1 MIWEDENEEEEIEK
15 VEKKEEKSESDEE
28 EGSEKKTSRILTQK
42 EKIIDSLKSIYN
54 SIRSNIKSQSFK
66 TISEK
71 FEEFNKNI
79 DRVLNNFKEKEIPAY
94 FYESLA
100 IVEDL
105 TSMSKEDQKK
115 LSGENNNYLNNIK
128 KLELKVVKKIGSGY
142 KEYKNDR
149 KKDEK
154 ELEEDL
160 NKIEEYKKKKK
171 LNKIEEYKK
180 KKQEDEEKKNI
191 KKKAK
196 KKKDEFDDELDIIE
210 LYYKDK
216 AENKDPSQRRL
227 KWVKRAKA
235 KEEKPNEEK
244 EDENKIKIKKIKQN
258 VNVEKAQE
266 SITESDIK
274 KELEQMSNQ
283 RGQNKYS
290 LDNVERLEFL
300 FSKTENKLIQLEIL
314 TESTLQCFDNY
325 ANQLI
330 AFPSDLWNKIYKDIE
345 KMMEL
350 HDLLNKEKNDTNKN
364 DIDQMNLSLQNDL
377 SVRMEKLEN
386 ELYKSLQFN
395 TNNNAEYSNCIL
407 NELKFLTLCKKIES
421 FYKNYKNI
429 FCIAKIYLLVIMH
442 TYYKTTNQVKNLV
455 KKFNLKLEED
465 DYVQKIIINNDKEFF
480 RNLCNQVYQTLDEES
495 KVKVML
501 YQIYFLC
508 VRNDYE
514 SATKLFNSSN
524 IYELISL
531 FKTETLKVL
540 FNRILAQLGLCAFK
554 NLDLEEVLKY
564 LTPLCAK
571 GPTKLKEYLS
581 QSYNKDSEKNA
592 LFDRGDKMRTIP
604 TIMRIN
610 ANDLDTIFYLSSMI
624 NDVPKILYEKI
635 FGKENEEMNS
645 NSHAFERLFYNF
657 QRQQFNG
664 PSNIDKDK
672 ILATTTLLMK
682 GDWKKCVEVIKN
694 LNIIKKYSTLQDKLF
709 ELIKRT
715 ALKCFIMFYM
725 SEYESFEF
733 NNLCKRFEIKDYEVK
748 NIINDMILTGK
759 IKAKWNGN
767 FLLMKSND
775 RDSVLNMKKL
785 IENIQT
791 ITRQN
796 LELMQTAMALT
807 NND

>member
-160 NKIEEYKKKKK
+160 NKIEEYKKKK
-171 LNKIEEYKK
+171 
-180 KKQEDEEKKNI
+180 QEDEENKNI

-554 NLDLEEVLKY
+554 NLDLEEVLKF

>member
-1 MIWEDENEEEEIEK
+1 
-15 VEKKEEKSESDEE
+15 
-28 EGSEKKTSRILTQK
+28 
-42 EKIIDSLKSIYN
+42 
-54 SIRSNIKSQSFK
+54 
-66 TISEK
+66 
-71 FEEFNKNI
+71 
-79 DRVLNNFKEKEIPAY
+79 
-94 FYESLA
+94 
-100 IVEDL
+100 
-105 TSMSKEDQKK
+105 
-115 LSGENNNYLNNIK
+115 
-128 KLELKVVKKIGSGY
+128 
-142 KEYKNDR
+142 
-149 KKDEK
+149 
-154 ELEEDL
+154 
-160 NKIEEYKKKKK
+160 
-171 LNKIEEYKK
+171 
-180 KKQEDEEKKNI
+180 
-191 KKKAK
+191 
-196 KKKDEFDDELDIIE
+196 
-210 LYYKDK
+210 
-216 AENKDPSQRRL
+216 
-227 KWVKRAKA
+227 
-235 KEEKPNEEK
+235 
-244 EDENKIKIKKIKQN
+244 
-258 VNVEKAQE
+258 
-266 SITESDIK
+266 
-274 KELEQMSNQ
+274 
-283 RGQNKYS
+283 
-290 LDNVERLEFL
+290 
-300 FSKTENKLIQLEIL
+300 
-314 TESTLQCFDNY
+314 
-325 ANQLI
+325 
-330 AFPSDLWNKIYKDIE
+330 
-345 KMMEL
+345 
-350 HDLLNKEKNDTNKN
+350 
-364 DIDQMNLSLQNDL
+364 
-377 SVRMEKLEN
+377 MEKLEN

-442 TYYKTTNQVKNLV
+442 TYYKTNNQVKNLV

-540 FNRILAQLGLCAFK
+540 FNRTLAQLGLCAFK

-564 LTPLCAK
+564 LTPLCTK

>member
-71 FEEFNKNI
+71 FEDFNKNI
-79 DRVLNNFKEKEIPAY
+79 DRVLNNFKEEEIPAY

-160 NKIEEYKKKKK
+160 NKIEEYKKKK
-171 LNKIEEYKK
+171 
-180 KKQEDEEKKNI
+180 QEDEENKNI

-514 SATKLFNSSN
+514 SVTKLFNSSN

>member
-160 NKIEEYKKKKK
+160 NKIEEYKKKK
-171 LNKIEEYKK
+171 
-180 KKQEDEEKKNI
+180 QEDEESKNI
-191 KKKAK
+191 KKKVK

>member
-1 MIWEDENEEEEIEK
+1 MIWSDEENSEEEKEK
-15 VEKKEEKSESDEE
+15 VEIKEQKSESDEE
-28 EGSEKKTSRILTQK
+28 EESSKNTTRILTQK
-42 EKIIDSLKSIYN
+42 EKIIDSIRSIYN
-54 SIRSNIKSQSFK
+54 SIHSGIKNQTYK

-71 FEEFNKNI
+71 FEDFSKNI
-79 DRVLNNFKEKEIPAY
+79 DRVLNNFKAEEIPAY

-105 TSMSKEDQKK
+105 TSMSKEDIKK
-115 LSGENNNYLNNIK
+115 LSGENNNHLNNIK
-128 KLELKVVKKIGSGY
+128 KLELKVLKKIGNGY
-142 KEYKNDR
+142 KEYKNNR
-149 KKDEK
+149 IKEEK

-160 NKIEEYKKKKK
+160 NKIEEYKKKK
-171 LNKIEEYKK
+171 
-180 KKQEDEEKKNI
+180 QEDAESKNI
-191 KKKAK
+191 KKKTK
-196 KKKDEFDDELDIIE
+196 KKKYEFDDEFDIIE
-210 LYYKDK
+210 LYFKDK
-216 AENKDPSQRRL
+216 AANKPPSERRK
-227 KWVKRAKA
+227 KW
-235 KEEKPNEEK
+235 EKKVEAIKPEPEK
-244 EDENKIKIKKIKQN
+244 EPEKKDEDEKEKQKEKEKIKKN
-258 VNVEKAQE
+258 VTVEKQQE
-266 SITESDIK
+266 IITDADIK
-274 KELEQMSNQ
+274 KELDQMSNQ

-300 FSKTENKLIQLEIL
+300 FSKTENKLIQLEII

-345 KMMEL
+345 RMMEL
-350 HDLLNKEKNDTNKN
+350 HDLINKEKNDTNKN
-364 DIDQMNLSLQNDL
+364 DIEQMNLSLQNDL

-386 ELYKSLQFN
+386 ELYKSLQYN
-395 TNNNAEYSNCIL
+395 TNSNTEYSNCVL
-407 NELKFLTLCKKIES
+407 NEIKFLTLCKKVEL
-421 FYKNYKNI
+421 FYKNYNNI

-442 TYYKTTNQVKNLV
+442 TYYKTANQVKNLI
-455 KKFNLKLEED
+455 KKYNLQLKED
-465 DYVQKIIINNDKEFF
+465 DYIQKIIINNDKDFF
-480 RNLCNQVYQTLDEES
+480 QNLCNQVYQTLDEES

-508 VRNDYE
+508 VKNEYE
-514 SATKLFNSSN
+514 LATKLFNSSN

-540 FNRILAQLGLCAFK
+540 FNRTLAQLGLCAFK
-554 NLDLEEVLKY
+554 NLDLEQVLKY
-564 LTPLCAK
+564 LTPLCNK

-624 NDVPKILYEKI
+624 YDVPQILFEKI
-635 FGKENEEMNS
+635 FGRENDDSN
-645 NSHAFERLFYNF
+645 NSHPFERLFYNF

-682 GDWKKCVEVIKN
+682 GDWKKCVEVIKD
-694 LNIIKKYSTLQDKLF
+694 LNIIKKYNTLQDKLF

-715 ALKCFIMFYM
+715 ALKCFIIFYM
-725 SEYESFEF
+725 SEYDSFEF
-733 NNLCKRFEIKDYEVK
+733 NNLCQRFQIKDYEVK

-759 IKAKWNGN
+759 IKAKWNDN

-796 LELMQTAMALT
+796 LELMQTAMALA

>member
-160 NKIEEYKKKKK
+160 NKIEEYKKKK
-171 LNKIEEYKK
+171 
-180 KKQEDEEKKNI
+180 QEDEESKNI
-191 KKKAK
+191 KKKVK

-350 HDLLNKEKNDTNKN
+350 HDLLIKEKNDTNKN

-407 NELKFLTLCKKIES
+407 NELKFLTLCKKIEL

-540 FNRILAQLGLCAFK
+540 FNRTLAQLGLCAFK

-564 LTPLCAK
+564 LTPLCTK

-767 FLLMKSND
+767 FLMMKSND

-796 LELMQTAMALT
+796 LELMQTAMALN

>member
-160 NKIEEYKKKKK
+160 NKIEEYKKKK
-171 LNKIEEYKK
+171 
-180 KKQEDEEKKNI
+180 QEDEESKNI
-191 KKKAK
+191 KKKVK

-465 DYVQKIIINNDKEFF
+465 DYVQKIIVNNDKEFF

-767 FLLMKSND
+767 FLMMKSND

-796 LELMQTAMALT
+796 LELMQTAMALN

>member
-160 NKIEEYKKKKK
+160 NKIEEYKKKK
-171 LNKIEEYKK
+171 
-180 KKQEDEEKKNI
+180 QEDEESKNI
-191 KKKAK
+191 KKKVK

-350 HDLLNKEKNDTNKN
+350 HDLLNKEKNDTNKK

-540 FNRILAQLGLCAFK
+540 FNRTLAQLGLCAFK

-564 LTPLCAK
+564 LTPLCTK

-767 FLLMKSND
+767 FLMMKSND

>member
-1 MIWEDENEEEEIEK
+1 M
-15 VEKKEEKSESDEE
+15 KKA
-28 EGSEKKTSRILTQK
+28 
-42 EKIIDSLKSIYN
+42 KIS
-54 SIRSNIKSQSFK
+54 
-66 TISEK
+66 
-71 FEEFNKNI
+71 
-79 DRVLNNFKEKEIPAY
+79 
-94 FYESLA
+94 
-100 IVEDL
+100 
-105 TSMSKEDQKK
+105 
-115 LSGENNNYLNNIK
+115 
-128 KLELKVVKKIGSGY
+128 
-142 KEYKNDR
+142 R
-149 KKDEK
+149 KK
-154 ELEEDL
+154 
-160 NKIEEYKKKKK
+160 
-171 LNKIEEYKK
+171 
-180 KKQEDEEKKNI
+180 Q
-191 KKKAK
+191 K

-767 FLLMKSND
+767 FLMMKSND

>member
-1 MIWEDENEEEEIEK
+1 M
-15 VEKKEEKSESDEE
+15 KKA
-28 EGSEKKTSRILTQK
+28 
-42 EKIIDSLKSIYN
+42 KIS
-54 SIRSNIKSQSFK
+54 
-66 TISEK
+66 
-71 FEEFNKNI
+71 
-79 DRVLNNFKEKEIPAY
+79 
-94 FYESLA
+94 
-100 IVEDL
+100 
-105 TSMSKEDQKK
+105 
-115 LSGENNNYLNNIK
+115 
-128 KLELKVVKKIGSGY
+128 
-142 KEYKNDR
+142 R
-149 KKDEK
+149 KKRK
-154 ELEEDL
+154 
-160 NKIEEYKKKKK
+160 
-171 LNKIEEYKK
+171 
-180 KKQEDEEKKNI
+180 KKNI
-191 KKKAK
+191 KKKNDKKKKKKK

>member
-1 MIWEDENEEEEIEK
+1 M
-15 VEKKEEKSESDEE
+15 
-28 EGSEKKTSRILTQK
+28 
-42 EKIIDSLKSIYN
+42 
-54 SIRSNIKSQSFK
+54 
-66 TISEK
+66 
-71 FEEFNKNI
+71 
-79 DRVLNNFKEKEIPAY
+79 
-94 FYESLA
+94 
-100 IVEDL
+100 
-105 TSMSKEDQKK
+105 
-115 LSGENNNYLNNIK
+115 
-128 KLELKVVKKIGSGY
+128 
-142 KEYKNDR
+142 
-149 KKDEK
+149 
-154 ELEEDL
+154 
-160 NKIEEYKKKKK
+160 
-171 LNKIEEYKK
+171 
-180 KKQEDEEKKNI
+180 
-191 KKKAK
+191 KKAK

>member
-1 MIWEDENEEEEIEK
+1 MKK
-15 VEKKEEKSESDEE
+15 VKISK
-28 EGSEKKTSRILTQK
+28 KKT
-42 EKIIDSLKSIYN
+42 
-54 SIRSNIKSQSFK
+54 
-66 TISEK
+66 
-71 FEEFNKNI
+71 
-79 DRVLNNFKEKEIPAY
+79 
-94 FYESLA
+94 
-100 IVEDL
+100 
-105 TSMSKEDQKK
+105 KK
-115 LSGENNNYLNNIK
+115 
-128 KLELKVVKKIGSGY
+128 
-142 KEYKNDR
+142 R
-149 KKDEK
+149 KDES
-154 ELEEDL
+154 
-160 NKIEEYKKKKK
+160 
-171 LNKIEEYKK
+171 
-180 KKQEDEEKKNI
+180 
-191 KKKAK
+191 
-196 KKKDEFDDELDIIE
+196 DDELDIIE

-540 FNRILAQLGLCAFK
+540 FNRTLAQLGLCAFK
-554 NLDLEEVLKY
+554 NLDLEEALKY
-564 LTPLCAK
+564 LTPLCTK

>member
-1 MIWEDENEEEEIEK
+1 MIWEEDENSEEENEK
-15 VEKKEEKSESDEE
+15 VEPKEKKSESDEE
-28 EGSEKKTSRILTQK
+28 EESSKKTNRILTQK
-42 EKIIDSLKSIYN
+42 EKIIDLLRTTYN
-54 SIRSNIKSQSFK
+54 SINSGIKSQSYK
-66 TISEK
+66 TIFEK
-71 FEEFNKNI
+71 FEDFNKNI
-79 DRVLNNFKEKEIPAY
+79 DRVLNNFNSEEIPAY

-115 LSGENNNYLNNIK
+115 LSGENNNHLNNIK
-128 KLELKVVKKIGSGY
+128 KLEQKVVKKIGNGY
-142 KEYKNDR
+142 KEYKNNR
-149 KKDEK
+149 IKEEK

-160 NKIEEYKKKKK
+160 NKIEEYKKKK
-171 LNKIEEYKK
+171 
-180 KKQEDEEKKNI
+180 QEDEESKNI
-191 KKKAK
+191 KKKTK
-196 KKKDEFDDELDIIE
+196 KRKDESDDEFDIIE
-210 LYYKDK
+210 LYYRDK
-216 AENKDPSQRRL
+216 ANNIEPAQRRL
-227 KWVKRAKA
+227 KWVKKAETTKQEKA
-235 KEEKPNEEK
+235 KD
-244 EDENKIKIKKIKQN
+244 EDENEKKEKIKKIKQN
-258 VNVEKAQE
+258 ASVEKQQE
-266 SITESDIK
+266 VITDSDIK

-300 FSKTENKLIQLEIL
+300 FSKTESKLIQLEIL

-325 ANQLI
+325 ANQLT

-345 KMMEL
+345 RMMEL
-350 HDLLNKEKNDTNKN
+350 HDLLNKEKNDTNKK
-364 DIDQMNLSLQNDL
+364 DIEQMNLSLQNDL

-395 TNNNAEYSNCIL
+395 TSSNTEYSNCIL
-407 NELKFLTLCKKIES
+407 NEIKFLTLCRKIEL
-421 FYKNYKNI
+421 FYKNYNNI

-442 TYYKTTNQVKNLV
+442 TYYKTTNQVKNLI
-455 KKFNLKLEED
+455 KKYDLKLEEE
-465 DYVQKIIINNDKEFF
+465 DYMQKIIINNDKEFF
-480 RNLCNQVYQTLDEES
+480 RNLCNQVYQALDEES

-540 FNRILAQLGLCAFK
+540 FNRTLAQLGLCAFK

-564 LTPLCAK
+564 LTPLCIK
-571 GPTKLKEYLS
+571 GPGKLKEFLS
-581 QSYNKDSEKNA
+581 QSYNKDSEKNP

-604 TIMRIN
+604 TLMRIN
-610 ANDLDTIFYLSSMI
+610 ANDLDTIYYLSSMI
-624 NDVPKILYEKI
+624 YDAPKILFEKI
-635 FGKENEEMNS
+635 FGRENEESN
-645 NSHAFERLFYNF
+645 NSHAFEKLFNNF
-657 QRQQFNG
+657 QKQQFNG

-672 ILATTTLLMK
+672 ILATTTVLIK

-694 LNIIKKYSTLQDKLF
+694 LNIIKKYNTLQDKLF
-709 ELIKRT
+709 ELIKKT
-715 ALKCFIMFYM
+715 ALKCFILFYM

-733 NNLCKRFEIKDYEVK
+733 NTLCKRFEIKDYEVK

-759 IKAKWNGN
+759 IKAKWSDN

-775 RDSVLNMKKL
+775 RDAVLNMKKL
-785 IENIQT
+785 IENIQI

-796 LELMQTAMALT
+796 LELMQTAMALA

>member
-28 EGSEKKTSRILTQK
+28 EGSEKKTNRILTQK

-71 FEEFNKNI
+71 FEDFNKNI
-79 DRVLNNFKEKEIPAY
+79 DRVLNNFKEEEIPAY

-115 LSGENNNYLNNIK
+115 LSGENNNYLNIIK

-160 NKIEEYKKKKK
+160 NKIEEYKKKK
-171 LNKIEEYKK
+171 
-180 KKQEDEEKKNI
+180 QEDEESKNI
-191 KKKAK
+191 KKKVK
-196 KKKDEFDDELDIIE
+196 KKKDEFYDELDIIE

-540 FNRILAQLGLCAFK
+540 FNRTLAQLGLCAFK
-554 NLDLEEVLKY
+554 NLDLEEALKY
-564 LTPLCAK
+564 LTPLCTK

-767 FLLMKSND
+767 FLMMKSND

-796 LELMQTAMALT
+796 LELMQTAMALN